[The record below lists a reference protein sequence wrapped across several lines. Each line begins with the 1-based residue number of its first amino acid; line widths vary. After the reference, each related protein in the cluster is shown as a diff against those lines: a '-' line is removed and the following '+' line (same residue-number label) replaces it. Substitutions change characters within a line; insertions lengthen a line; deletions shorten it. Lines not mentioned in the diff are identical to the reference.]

1 MNNNKRISVAELDFD
16 AIKQNIKNYMA
27 GQTQF
32 QDYDFEG
39 SGLAILLDLLA
50 YNTHYNGIYTNLA
63 VNEMFLDSASKRSSV
78 VSHAKSLG
86 YTPQSATCAR
96 AKVNVAVSAPSNPP
110 AVATLPSNQPFT
122 TIVDNVSYTFYNSGA
137 VTAGRNSEGVYLF
150 EDIELIEGT
159 PLTYTYTVNTGTR
172 FIIPNQNVDISTLVV
187 KVKET
192 SGSDI
197 FEIYSPTSDL
207 ITASETSKVYFIKEI
222 DDGLYEVY
230 FGNNLVGKKLDNGN
244 AVVFEYFVSSLAAPN
259 NASVFTYG
267 GSNIVGTNVSVI
279 TTQVAINGSAPED
292 IDTIKYNAP
301 RFYASQ
307 NRAVTPEDYKVLIS
321 KILPNVDTV
330 MVWGGED
337 NTPKVYG
344 KTFICI
350 KPTDSERL
358 TSAQKEF
365 LLTALDKRNIV
376 SITPELVDAE
386 YLDIILETNVY
397 YNDRETSKTISQL
410 QTLVKQAVF
419 DYDDA
424 ELGKFDGVLRFSKL
438 VAAIDAA
445 DPSVVNNITKLLIAR
460 SVRAKFNSNAEY
472 VINLINPIAKTVDGS
487 LSSTGFL
494 IPGSA
499 RVYYLD
505 EDGKGNVRMYYLDS
519 SQAKVIANPTIG
531 TIDYAAGIINI
542 KNLNIVA
549 LNESI
554 FELRIVPASYD
565 VVSALN
571 QIVQV
576 SRAELVVNMIAD
588 KTANG
593 DLQAGYNYTFT
604 SIT

>member
-1 MNNNKRISVAELDFD
+1 MNNKRISVAELDFD
-16 AIKQNIKNYMA
+16 AIKQNIKTYMS
-27 GQTQF
+27 GQSQF

-39 SGLAILLDLLA
+39 SGLAILLDILA

-86 YTPQSATCAR
+86 YTPHSAQCAR
-96 AKVNVAVSAPSNPP
+96 AKVNVAVAAPPNPP
-110 AVATLPSNQPFT
+110 SVATLPANQPFT
-122 TIVDNVSYTFYNSGA
+122 TVVDNVSYTFYNTGA
-137 VTAGRNSEGVYLF
+137 LTVGRNTEGIYLF
-150 EDIELIEGT
+150 EDIDLVEGT
-159 PLTYTYTVNTGTR
+159 PLTYTYTVNAGTR
-172 FIIPNQNVDISTLVV
+172 FIIPNKNVDLSTLVV

-207 ITASETSKVYFIKEI
+207 ITATETSKVYFVKEI

-244 AVVFEYFVSSLAAPN
+244 SVVLEYFVSSLEAPN

-279 TTQVAINGSAPED
+279 TTQNAINGSSPED
-292 IDTIKYNAP
+292 VETIKYNAP

-321 KILPNVDTV
+321 RILPNVDTV

-337 NTPKVYG
+337 NTPKIYG
-344 KTFICI
+344 KTFICV

-365 LLTALDKRNIV
+365 LLTSLDKRNIV
-376 SITPELVDAE
+376 SITPEIVDAE

-410 QTLVKQAVF
+410 QSLVKQAVF

-438 VAAIDAA
+438 VAAVDAA
-445 DPSVVNNITKLLIAR
+445 DPSVVNNITKLVIAR
-460 SVRAKFNSNAEY
+460 AVRAKFNSNAEY

-505 EDGKGNVRMYYLDS
+505 EDTKGNVRMYYLDS

-531 TIDYAAGIINI
+531 TIDYDAGIINI
-542 KNLNIVA
+542 KNLNIA
-549 LNESI
+549 SLNDSI
-554 FELRIVPASYD
+554 FEFRIIPASYD

-571 QIVQV
+571 QIVQID
-576 SRAELVVNMIAD
+576 RANLVVNMIAD

-593 DLQAGYNYTFT
+593 DLQAGYNYKFT

>member
-1 MNNNKRISVAELDFD
+1 MNNKRISVAELDFD
-16 AIKQNIKNYMA
+16 AIKQNIKTYMG
-27 GQTQF
+27 GQSQF

-86 YTPQSATCAR
+86 YIPRSAQCAR
-96 AKVNVAVSAPSNPP
+96 AKVNVAVAAPANPP
-110 AVATLPSNQPFT
+110 TVATLPSNQPFT
-122 TIVDNVSYTFYNSGA
+122 TVVDNVSYTFYNTGT
-137 VTAGRNSEGVYLF
+137 VTVARNTQGIYLF
-150 EDIELIEGT
+150 ENIDLIEGT

-172 FIIPNQNVDISTLVV
+172 FVIPNKNVDISTLVV

-244 AVVFEYFVSSLAAPN
+244 AVVLEYFVSSLEAPN

-279 TTQVAINGSAPED
+279 TTQNAINGSSPED

-358 TSAQKEF
+358 TSSQKEF

-386 YLDIILETNVY
+386 YLDIILEANVY

-419 DYDDA
+419 DYDDN

-438 VAAIDAA
+438 VASIDAA
-445 DPSVVNNITKLLIAR
+445 DPSIVNNITKLVIAR

-505 EDGKGNVRMYYLDS
+505 EDTKGNVRMYYLDS
-519 SQAKVIANPTIG
+519 SQAKVIANPAIG

-542 KNLNIVA
+542 KNLNIAA
-549 LNESI
+549 LNDSI

-576 SRAELVVNMIAD
+576 DRANLVVNMIAD